1 MNEIY
6 ERKRRL
12 TISALVHYI
21 ERLKKLE
28 RDDDIS
34 HIITEP
40 LLTSLTIEQSDA
52 EKIISH
58 IKEKGFGMKSDVGT
72 TIFEN
77 YSPMKN
83 TLTAALLCYYQDM
96 VESLETASK
105 KLRIGSGY
113 SLLDKEIKFCE
124 EFLTSLAKQ
133 YGMNTNI

>member
-1 MNEIY
+1 
-6 ERKRRL
+6 
-12 TISALVHYI
+12 
-21 ERLKKLE
+21 
-28 RDDDIS
+28 
-34 HIITEP
+34 
-40 LLTSLTIEQSDA
+40 
-52 EKIISH
+52 
-58 IKEKGFGMKSDVGT
+58 MKSDVGT